1 MDEAQ
6 TPVLEEKRDALP
18 MHGGTPQR
26 EDAEEERKGTGHRC
40 AAWEPLTGTHVFR
53 MISSRTKT
61 AWADVLR
68 DRLDGPEKDA
78 EKRMVV

>member
-6 TPVLEEKRDALP
+6 TQVLDAVP
-18 MHGGTPQR
+18 MKGGTPQR
-26 EDAEEERKGTGHRC
+26 EDVGEKRKGTGHRC
-40 AAWEPLTGTHVFR
+40 AAWEPLTGKHVFR
-53 MISSRTKT
+53 VPSRRTKT

-68 DRLDGPEKDA
+68 DLIDGPEKDA